1 MPEYGNKCTKL
12 YKAYCFSKI
21 WNKLTAH
28 LKLSVKILEPSLIR
42 QPLPLPSHCIFPKTA
57 VAALFLLQDLIFC
70 HKDII
75 FLPQRLI
82 FCHCRSHPWFF
93 LSAALKVNFYQS
105 GKVEP
110 FSSCL
115 ADSCSLL
122 APFSLQMASPSARL
136 LFTRRTKQSLNRC
149 NFFSSS
155 HARAQ
160 GATGPPP
167 TFPPIV
173 QLQKSFSMRS
183 FCMNWKRSCWK
194 HWNVFLWTSASLS
207 PHIIQPD
214 IVKTESGYRPS
225 HILREKGFLGSRS
238 VL

>member
-1 MPEYGNKCTKL
+1 M
-12 YKAYCFSKI
+12 
-21 WNKLTAH
+21 
-28 LKLSVKILEPSLIR
+28 KILECYLIR
-42 QPLPLPSHCIFPKTA
+42 QPHPLLSHCTFPKTA
-57 VAALFLLQDLIFC
+57 VAALLFFTRSHLLSQRYASKDSFFATADLIRGSFC
-70 HKDII
+70 
-75 FLPQRLI
+75 RL
-82 FCHCRSHPWFF
+82 HWKLTST
-93 LSAALKVNFYQS
+93 
-105 GKVEP
+105 KVEKLNHFHPAWQTLAACLHP
-110 FSSCL
+110 FLCRWLPLPPGFYSQGGQSKVWIG
-115 ADSCSLL
+115 ATFS
-122 APFSLQMASPSARL
+122 APP
-136 LFTRRTKQSLNRC
+136 
-149 NFFSSS
+149 

-225 HILREKGFLGSRS
+225 HILRERGFWGLGQKYG
-238 VL
+238 